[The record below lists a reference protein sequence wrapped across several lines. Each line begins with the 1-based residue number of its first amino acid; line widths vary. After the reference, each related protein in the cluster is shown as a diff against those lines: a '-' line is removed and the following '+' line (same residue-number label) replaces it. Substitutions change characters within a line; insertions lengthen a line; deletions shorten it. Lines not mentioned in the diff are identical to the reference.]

1 MKHRLKNW
9 IPHKWKLQLKL
20 LQRYLHERK
29 NKYTYPQNYISESI
43 GDHMISL
50 QQVIRTGT
58 FHQNKVHNLKVVGD
72 KINNLVIHP
81 GEVFSFWKMIGKP
94 NEKNNF
100 KEGRNL
106 INNTISSDFGGGICQ
121 FSSILYYLALQ
132 SGLKIL
138 ERFPHSMDIYKE
150 EERFTPLGADCTVVY
165 GYKDLQI
172 QNPFHFPVQFKCIVN
187 DHELHLS
194 LISPEQV
201 FLNEIE
207 FKYLET
213 EKGVWVETL
222 SNDTTLY
229 KNFYIRL

>member
-1 MKHRLKNW
+1 MKQQLKKW
-9 IPHKWKLQLKL
+9 IPHSWKLQIKL
-20 LQRYLHERK
+20 VQRYFDGQK
-29 NKYTYPQNYISESI
+29 NNYTYPKEYRPENI
-43 GDHMISL
+43 GEYSVKLKQPIKS
-50 QQVIRTGT
+50 GA
-58 FHQNKVHNLKVVGD
+58 FHHNKIHNLKVVGN

-121 FSSILYYLALQ
+121 FSSILYHLALQ

-138 ERFPHSMDIYKE
+138 ERYPHSMDIYKE
-150 EERFTPLGADCTVVY
+150 EERFTPLGSDCTVVY

-172 QNPFHFPVQFKCIVN
+172 QNVFPFSLQFKCQVN
-187 DHELHLS
+187 DDELHLT
-194 LISPEQV
+194 LISSEKIT
-201 FLNEIE
+201 LNEIE
-207 FKYLET
+207 FKYFEA
-213 EKGVWVETL
+213 EKGVWVETK
-222 SNDTTLY
+222 SNNQTLF

>member
-1 MKHRLKNW
+1 MKQQLKKW
-9 IPHKWKLQLKL
+9 IPHSWKLQMKL
-20 LQRYLHERK
+20 LQRYLNEQK
-29 NKYTYPQNYISESI
+29 NNYTYPREYQPENIGEYSI
-43 GDHMISL
+43 QLKQIIKSGA
-50 QQVIRTGT
+50 
-58 FHQNKVHNLKVVGD
+58 FHHNKIHNLKVVGD

-121 FSSILYYLALQ
+121 FSSILYHLALQ

-138 ERFPHSMDIYKE
+138 ERYPHSMDIYEE
-150 EERFTPLGADCTVVY
+150 EERFTPLGSDCTVVY

-172 QNPFHFPVQFKCIVN
+172 QNLFLFPVQFKCKVN
-187 DHELHLS
+187 DDELHLS
-194 LISPEQV
+194 LISPEEV
-201 FLNEIE
+201 ILKNIE
-207 FKYLET
+207 FKYLEI
-213 EKGVWVETL
+213 EKGVWVETI
-222 SNDTTLY
+222 SNSQTLF

>member
-1 MKHRLKNW
+1 MKQQLKNW
-9 IPHKWKLQLKL
+9 IPHSWKLQIKL
-20 LQRYLHERK
+20 LQRYVDEKK
-29 NKYTYPQNYISESI
+29 NNHSYPKKYLSENIGEHSI
-43 GDHMISL
+43 KL
-50 QQVIRTGT
+50 QQIIKKGA
-58 FHQNKVHNLKVVGD
+58 FHHNKIHNLKVVGN

-94 NEKNNF
+94 SEKNNF

-106 INNTISSDFGGGICQ
+106 IKNNISSDVGGGICQ
-121 FSSILYYLALQ
+121 FSSILYFLSLQ

-150 EERFTPLGADCTVVY
+150 EERFTPLGSDCTVVY

-172 QNPFHFPVQFKCIVN
+172 QNIFPFPVQIKCMIN
-187 DHELHLS
+187 DDELHLS
-194 LISPEQV
+194 LISPKELRVQ
-201 FLNEIE
+201 EIE
-207 FKYLET
+207 FKYFET

-222 SNDTTLY
+222 SNSKTLF